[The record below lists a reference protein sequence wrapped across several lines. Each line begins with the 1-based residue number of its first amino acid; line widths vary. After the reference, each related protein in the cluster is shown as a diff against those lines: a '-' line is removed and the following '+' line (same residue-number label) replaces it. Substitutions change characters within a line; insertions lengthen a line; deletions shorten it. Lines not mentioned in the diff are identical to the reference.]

1 MLIEDA
7 FALPEAEINQK
18 LGNQIKYYAINPDGS
33 LDSNSTAF
41 YPGHW
46 FDNDGKVTRWQV
58 NSFIYSEL
66 DINDLQVRI
75 GQFPG
80 ACKNG
85 DSVTIRQALI
95 YRRSDGKSAMLT
107 MKFNI
112 YIQDETTAV
121 EEESQNKKLNIW
133 PNPTSNLISWNVYEY
148 FVLSDVHGVRIASG
162 NGSSLDISEY
172 QSGLYLLKIGK
183 DIFKVMK
190 Q

>member
-1 MLIEDA
+1 
-7 FALPEAEINQK
+7 
-18 LGNQIKYYAINPDGS
+18 
-33 LDSNSTAF
+33 
-41 YPGHW
+41 
-46 FDNDGKVTRWQV
+46 
-58 NSFIYSEL
+58 
-66 DINDLQVRI
+66 
-75 GQFPG
+75 
-80 ACKNG
+80 
-85 DSVTIRQALI
+85 
-95 YRRSDGKSAMLT
+95 

-133 PNPTSNLISWNVYEY
+133 PNPTSNLISWNVYEH

-183 DIFKVMK
+183 EVYKVMK